1 MEKNEITFIGKS
13 ETMTSLEI
21 AELVGK
27 PHSDLLKS
35 IRNMEDGWTK
45 VCQGKFSL
53 TSRRV
58 EQPNG
63 GTRLVPCYE
72 LTKRE
77 CLYIATKFNDEAR
90 AKLILR
96 WEELEIKER
105 ERQEKERIEREMM
118 EKAKQA
124 AIQNA
129 RKDLVEAQIAAIE
142 GVKKLINP
150 GSAHILAMT
159 NEVLVNCGLKAIDYI
174 KSDGVFH
181 SATYLLKA
189 NGINMSARKFNQIAV
204 NKGVLVYITRNSS
217 KGQKKF
223 LNIPKEYLAY
233 GENGVS
239 EHNPKETQPNWY
251 DEKFPELLNI
261 LGIRKESS
269 LAM

>member
-1 MEKNEITFIGKS
+1 
-13 ETMTSLEI
+13 
-21 AELVGK
+21 
-27 PHSDLLKS
+27 
-35 IRNMEDGWTK
+35 
-45 VCQGKFSL
+45 
-53 TSRRV
+53 
-58 EQPNG
+58 
-63 GTRLVPCYE
+63 
-72 LTKRE
+72 
-77 CLYIATKFNDEAR
+77 
-90 AKLILR
+90 
-96 WEELEIKER
+96 
-105 ERQEKERIEREMM
+105 MM

-124 AIQNA
+124 AVQNA
-129 RKDLVEAQIAAIE
+129 RRDLVEAQIAAIE

-204 NKGVLVYITRNSS
+204 NKGVLVYITRSSS

>member
-1 MEKNEITFIGKS
+1 MEKNEITVIGRA

-21 AELVGK
+21 AEVIGK
-27 PHSDLLKS
+27 RHSDVMRD
-35 IRNMEDGWTK
+35 IRNLIT
-45 VCQGKFSL
+45 QGVGERNFAL
-53 TSRRV
+53 TSYIDKSNR
-58 EQPNG
+58 QS
-63 GTRLVPCYE
+63 PCYE
-72 LTKRE
+72 LTWKG
-77 CLYIATKFNDEAR
+77 C
-90 AKLILR
+90 LILASGYDALLREKIINR

-105 ERQEKERIEREMM
+105 KRQEKERIERETM
-118 EKAKQA
+118 ERAKQA

-129 RKDLVEAQIAAIE
+129 RRDLVEAQIAAIE

-181 SATYLLKA
+181 SATYLLKT

-204 NKGVLVYITRNSS
+204 NKGVLVYITRSSS

>member
-1 MEKNEITFIGKS
+1 MEKNEITLIGKAK
-13 ETMTSLEI
+13 TMTSLEI
-21 AELVGK
+21 AEATGK
-27 PHSDLLKS
+27 NHAHIMRD
-35 IRNMEDGWTK
+35 IRNLLS
-45 VCQGKFSL
+45 QGVSESNFGLSSYKQA
-53 TSRRV
+53 
-58 EQPNG
+58 QPNG
-63 GTRLVPCYE
+63 GTKNVPCYE
-72 LTKRE
+72 LTKKG
-77 CLYIATKFNDEAR
+77 C
-90 AKLILR
+90 LILASGYDALLREKIINR

-105 ERQEKERIEREMM
+105 ERQEQERMEREMM
-118 EKAKQA
+118 GMAKQA

-129 RKDLVEAQIAAIE
+129 RKDLVEAQITAIE

-204 NKGVLVYITRNSS
+204 NKGVLVYITRSSS

-223 LNIPKEYLAY
+223 LNIPREYLAY